1 MSADKYSLSAKVF
14 EQLQED
20 ILSGR
25 YKKDEELK
33 EKTLGEIYGVSR
45 TPVREALRQL
55 ELEGL
60 VSMIP
65 NKGARVE
72 GFSPEDIHDIY
83 EIRSMLEGLCA
94 KWAARKAT
102 PDMIAKLEEII
113 YLTDFHTEKGHA
125 KQVYEMDN
133 QFHEK
138 LYEAG
143 GSKVLAHLLNDYHR
157 YVQRVR
163 KASLKSQER
172 SVKSTAEH
180 AAIVKAIKDHDE
192 EQAQKLAN
200 AHIMN
205 SIKNIEHY
213 GLEHMTTSEVE
224 KE

>member
-20 ILSGR
+20 ILSGK
-25 YKKDEELK
+25 YKKNEELK
-33 EKTLGEIYGVSR
+33 EKNLGEIYGVSR

-65 NKGARVE
+65 NKGARVV

-102 PDMIAKLEEII
+102 PDMIAELEEII

-133 QFHEK
+133 KFHEK

-143 GSKVLAHLLNDYHR
+143 GSKVLAHLLKDYHR

-180 AAIVKAIKDHDE
+180 GAIVGAIKAHDE

-200 AHIMN
+200 DHIMN

-213 GLEHMTTSEVE
+213 GWENIAKSESE